1 MYEKIIFILIICFYF
16 VSCNSTRYIS
26 DNSERDRE
34 YRETMSEIRTG
45 ETELVI
51 TSKDIEQSVNG
62 IIGTSKNIE
71 KSIRESTNFESDIR
85 AILQRVRDRKITDND
100 EYSETE
106 WQFKK

>member
-1 MYEKIIFILIICFYF
+1 MYEKIIFIFIVCFCF

-51 TSKDIEQSVNG
+51 TSKDIEQS
-62 IIGTSKNIE
+62 
-71 KSIRESTNFESDIR
+71 IRESTNFESEIR
-85 AILQRVRDRKITDND
+85 AIIQRVRDRKITDNNG
-100 EYSETE
+100 YSETE
-106 WQFKK
+106 W

>member
-1 MYEKIIFILIICFYF
+1 MYEKIIFIFIVCFCF

-51 TSKDIEQSVNG
+51 TSKDIEQS
-62 IIGTSKNIE
+62 
-71 KSIRESTNFESDIR
+71 IRESTNFESEIR
-85 AILQRVRDRKITDND
+85 AIIQRVRDRKITDNNG
-100 EYSETE
+100 YSETE
-106 WQFKK
+106 

>member
-1 MYEKIIFILIICFYF
+1 MYEKIIFIFIVCSCF

-62 IIGTSKNIE
+62 IIGTSENIE
-71 KSIRESTNFESDIR
+71 NSIKESTNFESDIR
-85 AILQRVRDRKITDND
+85 EILQRVRDRKITDND

-106 WQFKK
+106 

>member
-1 MYEKIIFILIICFYF
+1 MYEKIIFIFIICFYF

-26 DNSERDRE
+26 DNSERNRE

-85 AILQRVRDRKITDND
+85 EILQQVRDRKITDNNG
-100 EYSETE
+100 YSETE
-106 WQFKK
+106 